1 MSGLLNGFVLFP
13 QGSTFINMST
23 DRFHLALDG
32 KTWNAILAH
41 YPKFIPNIIAR
52 GTIFAR
58 FRPEQKSQ
66 IVVQFQ
72 QYDYIVAMCGD
83 GANDCGAL
91 KVSHARMREQA
102 ANMHLNVWFANVC
115 PPFT

>member
-1 MSGLLNGFVLFP
+1 MDLYSEC
-13 QGSTFINMST
+13 
-23 DRFHLALDG
+23 FHLALDG
-32 KTWNAILAH
+32 KTWSAIQSY
-41 YPKFIPNIIAR
+41 YPNFIPNIIAR

-66 IVVQFQ
+66 IVLCLQ

-91 KVSHARMREQA
+91 KVIFVNLSQSLAINKIEIICFFFRQHISEYHCHR
-102 ANMHLNVWFANVC
+102 
-115 PPFT
+115 